1 MNTRIYDIVDELTE
15 PLHHWTWYQLNGTSA
30 HNNYIIQKEEWKK
43 QQLAKE
49 LKKLLLEEE
58 MKEKDP
64 TNIQFTIRSEVR

>member
-43 QQLAKE
+43 QESVFEA
-49 LKKLLLEEE
+49 
-58 MKEKDP
+58 
-64 TNIQFTIRSEVR
+64 